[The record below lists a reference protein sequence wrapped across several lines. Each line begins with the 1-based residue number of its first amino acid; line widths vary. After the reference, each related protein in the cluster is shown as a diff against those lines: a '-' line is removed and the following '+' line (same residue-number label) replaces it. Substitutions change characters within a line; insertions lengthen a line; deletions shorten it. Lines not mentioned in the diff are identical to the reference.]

1 MRTGQIDKYILC
13 SRSVCIDTLKK
24 YLPEHVLT
32 GYKNTRTS
40 SVSQEVVLASFF
52 LITYCSIFGAGVRDL
67 HINVVQ
73 FSYDCLSGCD
83 TFEEGALAFVKER
96 KSRKQ
101 TNKRMVYDVG
111 NSLASWLGNVKTMED
126 PSSYVGSE
134 CWHIYGGGLQ

>member
-1 MRTGQIDKYILC
+1 ML
-13 SRSVCIDTLKK
+13 L
-24 YLPEHVLT
+24 
-32 GYKNTRTS
+32 
-40 SVSQEVVLASFF
+40 
-52 LITYCSIFGAGVRDL
+52 DL
-67 HINVVQ
+67 HITVVQ
-73 FSYDCLSGCD
+73 VSYDCLSDCD
-83 TFEEGALAFVKER
+83 TCEEGALSFVKER